1 MSDVSVALFTRDLRV
16 HDNPVLRAAAHSTQ
30 VVPLFVVDDAVDK
43 SGFVRPNRAAFLVQC
58 LDDLDAALRDR
69 GGRLVVRRGDVV
81 GEVCR
86 VAAETGAQ
94 RVHVAADVSGF
105 AQRRQRRLADALTG
119 DGRELV
125 VHQAVITAVPPGQ
138 ITPQGSDHFAVFT
151 PYYRR
156 WVDQPMRRPLGM
168 PQRLQLARIQVGT
181 VPRAE
186 ELCEGERSPDLLTG
200 GEREARRRLDRWTR
214 NVQRYAERNDLLA
227 ADGTSRLSPYLHFG
241 CLSPVEVIQRVG
253 SGSPGTEAFVRQV
266 AWRDFHHQVL
276 AARPGAAR
284 QDYRGH
290 RDRWRRDDQ
299 ALQAWRDGR
308 TGYPIVDAGMRQLA
322 AEGWMHNRA
331 RLIVGSFLTKTLY
344 FDWRLGAQHFLDLL
358 VDGDVANNQMNW
370 QWIAGTG
377 TDTRPNRVLNPL
389 LQARR
394 YDPDGDYV
402 RRYVPELAGVA
413 GGAVHQPWKLEER
426 DRPSDYPPPIVDL
439 AAGRRH
445 FHAARQHMTSAEGGL
460 AAVWRRFSNDRATT
474 TGW

>member
-1 MSDVSVALFTRDLRV
+1 MADVSIALFTRNLRV
-16 HDNPVLRAAAHSTQ
+16 HDNLVLQAAAQSTQ
-30 VVPLFVVDDAVDK
+30 VVPLFVHDDGVAK
-43 SGFVRPNRAAFLVQC
+43 SGFLRPNRAAFLVQC

-81 GEVCR
+81 SEVCR
-86 VAAETGAQ
+86 IAAEIGVQ
-94 RVHVAADVSGF
+94 RVHVAADVSAY
-105 AQRRQRRLADALTG
+105 AQRRQRRLAHALEG

-125 VHQAVITAVPPGQ
+125 MHEAVITAVPPGE
-138 ITPQGSDHFAVFT
+138 ISPQGSDHFAVFT

-156 WVDQPMRRPLGM
+156 WVDQPLRCPLGP
-168 PQRLQLARIQVGT
+168 PQRLRL
-181 VPRAE
+181 PRVQAGAVASLD
-186 ELCEGERSPDLLTG
+186 ELCVGERSPQLMPG
-200 GEREARRRLDRWTR
+200 GEQEARRRLDRWTH
-214 NVQRYAERNDLLA
+214 NVERYAEENDSLA

-241 CLSPVEVIQRVG
+241 CLSPVEVIHRVG
-253 SGSPGTEAFVRQV
+253 SGSAAAEAFVRQV

-276 AARPGAAR
+276 AARPRSAW

-290 RDRWRRDDQ
+290 RDRWRRDNY
-299 ALQAWRDGR
+299 ALQAWREGR

-344 FDWRLGAQHFLDLL
+344 VDWRVGAQHFLELL
-358 VDGDVANNQMNW
+358 IDGDVANNQMNW

-394 YDPDGDYV
+394 YDPEGDYV
-402 RRYVPELAGVA
+402 RRYVPELAGIA
-413 GGAVHQPWKLEER
+413 GSAVHEPWKLHER

-439 AAGRRH
+439 DEGRQR
-445 FHAARQHMTSAEGGL
+445 FHAARAATSASVGQCG
-460 AAVWRRFSNDRATT
+460 
-474 TGW
+474 